1 MRNDLS
7 HMDLGKNMQIED
19 SQVKEYF
26 KNLTAMVDCLA
37 RLHPQH
43 FTAPQDIQNELKEVS
58 IITSSMPGEQ
68 VISSIQHFG
77 CLFARTKHALRNLK

>member
-26 KNLTAMVDCLA
+26 KNLGAMVDCLA
-37 RLHPQH
+37 RLHAKH
-43 FTAPQDIQNELKEVS
+43 FTAPQDIHDKLRMVG
-58 IITSSMPGEQ
+58 II
-68 VISSIQHFG
+68 
-77 CLFARTKHALRNLK
+77 